1 MLYRLLKNVCQSLR
15 VLVSV
20 SDKVEWSGT
29 QSSGFKEDFPSARF
43 GSFPANT
50 GYVSRRSDVAQISH
64 LP

>member
-20 SDKVEWSGT
+20 SDKVEWSDT
-29 QSSGFKEDFPSARF
+29 QSAGFKEDFPSARF

-50 GYVSRRSDVAQISH
+50 RPVSRHSDVVKIPI